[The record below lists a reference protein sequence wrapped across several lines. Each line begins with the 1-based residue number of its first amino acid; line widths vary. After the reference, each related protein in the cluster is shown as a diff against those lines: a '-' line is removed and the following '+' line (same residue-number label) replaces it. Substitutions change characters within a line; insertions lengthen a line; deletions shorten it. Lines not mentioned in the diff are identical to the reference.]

1 MILSRLVFY
10 LFGWIYMII
19 RYRDK
24 ESRQRKLEKDYYD
37 SYDVVG
43 RIILMQGF
51 AGMMILLLIA
61 FMFGLIFIAIREGIN

>member
-1 MILSRLVFY
+1 
-10 LFGWIYMII
+10 MII

-24 ESRQRKLEKDYYD
+24 ELREKKMKKDYYD

-51 AGMMILLLIA
+51 AGVLILLLMA
-61 FMFGLIFIAIREGIN
+61 FMLGLIFNAIREGIN